1 MLLTFGCLAVLFP
14 SSFLFPLGSLIGS
27 VLSGEKRKWL
37 FLVIEGSLSVHGLSA
52 LAAAQ

>member
-1 MLLTFGCLAVLFP
+1 MIFGCLAVLFS
-14 SSFLFPLGSLIGS
+14 SSFLSPLGSMIGS

-52 LAAAQ
+52 LAASQ